1 MTQRAHGELCE
12 LLPGHQP
19 ACGFSEAEG
28 GAAIHLEIEAI
39 EVTRFGLGV

>member
-1 MTQRAHGELCE
+1 MRPWSQMTQRGDGELCE

-28 GAAIHLEIEAI
+28 GATIHLESEAI
-39 EVTRFGLGV
+39 